1 MELGK
6 REMELLQKINFIRT
20 CGTEEEKKA
29 AGILADEVRAIG
41 LEPTLET
48 FEVERWDVKKV
59 SLVSKGKSWEVT
71 GYGMSGSTPEE
82 GITAPFAYVQE
93 AEDVDLVNA
102 KGKIVLVNGR
112 ITDKVYPRLVK
123 AGVLGFITFS
133 GNIVD
138 EREKTDLDERNLRDW
153 ATKHGKIPGVNMRAM
168 DAIELVN
175 SEPETITLTLVQEEG
190 TATSQNVVAELPGT
204 DPQIGRAHV

>member
-59 SLVSKGKSWEVT
+59 SLVSKGKSWE
-71 GYGMSGSTPEE
+71 
-82 GITAPFAYVQE
+82 
-93 AEDVDLVNA
+93 
-102 KGKIVLVNGR
+102 
-112 ITDKVYPRLVK
+112 
-123 AGVLGFITFS
+123 
-133 GNIVD
+133 
-138 EREKTDLDERNLRDW
+138 
-153 ATKHGKIPGVNMRAM
+153 
-168 DAIELVN
+168 
-175 SEPETITLTLVQEEG
+175 
-190 TATSQNVVAELPGT
+190 
-204 DPQIGRAHV
+204 IGRAHV